1 MADAKTMR
9 RTEDEARQK
18 ALDRLNYERL
28 LRKPVWHRLAGS
40 AREKKENAVTII
52 NAVTI
57 HPRSGEVWDDVLKQ
71 IKKSTDIMTKHG
83 AGEVR
88 TAVVAIG
95 GGQTNDVVLVS
106 EAENWAE
113 FGKIQDAVY
122 GDPEMQALLAEAGKI
137 ATWEIVTA
145 QTLEL

>member
-1 MADAKTMR
+1 M
-9 RTEDEARQK
+9 
-18 ALDRLNYERL
+18 
-28 LRKPVWHRLAGS
+28 
-40 AREKKENAVTII
+40 TII

-71 IKKSTDIMTKHG
+71 IKKSTEIMSKHG

-95 GGQTNDVVLVS
+95 GGQTNDVVVVS
-106 EAENWAE
+106 EAENWTE
-113 FGKIQDAVY
+113 FGRIQDAVY
-122 GDPEMQALLAEAGKI
+122 GDPEMQAALAEAGKI